1 MKKHRALYEG
11 TFHFK
16 LKGTFVKLVKANG
29 TRAYN
34 GTVFHISFPG
44 HDEVLTMK
52 CIISIL
58 DSYFLKISHNQTKMV
73 TLAINNQRR

>member
-11 TFHFK
+11 SFHFK

-44 HDEVLTMK
+44 HDKPL
-52 CIISIL
+52 L
-58 DSYFLKISHNQTKMV
+58 
-73 TLAINNQRR
+73 